1 MNEEYQLAQEA
12 IELLEKARKLI
23 YKIEELDCGY
33 VMGDD
38 ISQLIDALEYV
49 GTDEGQG

>member
-1 MNEEYQLAQEA
+1 MNEELQLATEA

-23 YKIEELDCGY
+23 YKIEEISGGY

-38 ISQLIDALEYV
+38 ISQLINALEYV
-49 GTDEGQG
+49 GTDEEQG